1 MVNTGLE
8 GKGGRMRGKG
18 KVWILQLG
26 CQTSKIFGPSMYFIK
41 KKRDFMYC
49 LSSLR
54 CELCKKGWGVYI
66 IFILF

>member
-1 MVNTGLE
+1 MNTGLE

-41 KKRDFMYC
+41 KK
-49 LSSLR
+49 
-54 CELCKKGWGVYI
+54 KGFHVLLV
-66 IFILF
+66 IFEV